1 MFGDA
6 NVEAPAEADTQ
17 FQIFDVSDDELER
30 AAKRPAEGR
39 EHGVLQPMVAV
50 PLLK

>member
-6 NVEAPAEADTQ
+6 DVEAPAEADTQ

-30 AAKRPAEGR
+30 AANDQQK
-39 EHGVLQPMVAV
+39 AV
-50 PLLK
+50 STAFCSQWWLCPF

>member
-6 NVEAPAEADTQ
+6 NVEAPAEAHTQ

-30 AAKRPAEGR
+30 AGANDQQK
-39 EHGVLQPMVAV
+39 AV
-50 PLLK
+50 STAFCSQWWLCPF